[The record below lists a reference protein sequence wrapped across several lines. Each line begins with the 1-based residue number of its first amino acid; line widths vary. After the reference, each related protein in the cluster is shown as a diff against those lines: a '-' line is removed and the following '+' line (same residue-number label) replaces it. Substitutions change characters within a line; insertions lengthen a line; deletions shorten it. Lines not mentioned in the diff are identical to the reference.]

1 MSMQAALPQIRPIS
15 DLRTRLT
22 DIESLARETR
32 EPIIKTKNGAASLV
46 VIDSEAYDEHLRHER
61 AVRKLREAEIEEK
74 YRPAAIPF
82 DEVKTRVDKLIES
95 AEQLHARERD

>member
-15 DLRTRLT
+15 DLRTRLN

-32 EPIIKTKNGAASLV
+32 EPIIMTKNGAASLV
-46 VIDSEAYDEHLRHER
+46 VIDSEAYDEQLRHER
-61 AVRKLREAEIEEK
+61 AVRMLREAEIVEK